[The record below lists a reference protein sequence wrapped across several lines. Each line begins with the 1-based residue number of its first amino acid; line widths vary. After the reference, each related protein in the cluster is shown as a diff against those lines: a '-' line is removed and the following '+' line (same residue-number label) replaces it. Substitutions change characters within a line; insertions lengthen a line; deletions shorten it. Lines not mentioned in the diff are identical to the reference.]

1 MSLRARLLIALG
13 YLVAL
18 VLVAFGVPLAI
29 NLSDRVEDEVRSQA
43 RNQADVLAAGAGP
56 LVRSRD
62 EERLADVATTVG
74 AAARA
79 RVVITGRRGA
89 ILADSADPGN
99 VGADYSRRPE
109 IAAALDGRRTQ
120 ASRHSETLDTEI
132 LATAAPVFEAR
143 RVVGAVRLT
152 QSIDAVDDATQ
163 RTLAGIAAVGLT
175 VLLLALGVAFLLAR
189 GITRPIERLGA
200 AADRIASGDLDAR
213 AEESGSREQR
223 SLAHS
228 FNVMTERL
236 ARLLRAQ
243 TEFVADASHQL
254 RTPLTGVRLR
264 MEEAQA
270 ITDEPEARAH
280 LDAGLKELDRM
291 SHTIDDLLVLSRT
304 GERELPGE
312 AVDLADA
319 VGRRMPALGGR
330 RERRRDRPL
339 DRHRRGGR
347 RLGRPSRPRPRAR
360 RAGGERDRLH
370 AARRPRRAARG
381 RGARRGARRRP
392 RPGARRGDGGVRALP
407 PRPRRPVGRRARHRP
422 RAPDRARAR
431 APLGRRRRPVVAP
444 GGRHARDAVL
454 YRAFARR
461 SLASRT
467 RCENG

>member
-18 VLVAFGVPLAI
+18 VIVAFGVPLAV
-29 NLSDRVEDEVRSQA
+29 NLSDRVQDEVRTQA
-43 RNQADVLAAGAGP
+43 SNQADVLAAGAGE
-56 LVRSRD
+56 LVRTRSRA
-62 EERLADVATTVG
+62 RLQALSRTVG

-79 RVVITGRRGA
+79 RVVIVGRTGTV
-89 ILADSADPGN
+89 LADSADPATIGS
-99 VGADYSRRPE
+99 DFSRRPE
-109 IAAALDGRRTQ
+109 IATALDGRRSQ
-120 ASRHSETLDTEI
+120 AERHSDTLDAEI
-132 LATAAPVFEAR
+132 LATAAPVFDAG

-152 QSIDAVDDATQ
+152 QSITAVDDATR

-175 VLLLALGVAFLLAR
+175 VLLVALAVAFLLAR

-213 AEESGSREQR
+213 ADEHGSREQR

-228 FNVMTERL
+228 VNVMTERL

-270 ITDEPEARAH
+270 TTDDPEARAH
-280 LDAGLKELDRM
+280 LEAGLRELDRM

-319 VGRRMPALGGR
+319 VT
-330 RERRRDRPL
+330 D
-339 DRHRRGGR
+339 
-347 RLGRPSRPRPRAR
+347 
-360 RAGGERDRLH
+360 
-370 AARRPRRAARG
+370 
-381 RGARRGARRRP
+381 ARRRWDGAAGAASIGLSTAADAAGHAWAARADLDRALDVLVENAIAYTP
-392 RPGARRGDGGVRALP
+392 AGGHVVLRAVGSRVEVLDDGPGLAPGEEAEVFARFHRGRAAQTAGAPGTGLGLPIARELARRWGG
-407 PRPRRPVGRRARHRP
+407 
-422 RAPDRARAR
+422 
-431 APLGRRRRPVVAP
+431 
-444 GGRHARDAVL
+444 DAVL
-454 YRAFARR
+454 SARPEGGTRATLSFTEPLPAD
-461 SLASRT
+461 A
-467 RCENG
+467 